1 MKYSMSFLLIAC
13 QFFLYGQQTGIFKID
28 SLPPTGIL
36 LDKEWRWHEGDN
48 ATWAKQDN
56 DSAAWKEVYPDKFVF
71 DALPL
76 AGRDSV
82 CWLRLYFTIPVK
94 EKENYSLMIEQSGA
108 TQVFFNGEKIKEYGV
123 ISNDK
128 KQIKAFNPMGKPLLI
143 FPKNGGIQTLSV
155 RYFFQPAMT
164 YRNMFNMRHF
174 LFRVKLIKIGNAIN
188 IYSSHRAPINEGF
201 NVGFCLVFFITHLI
215 LYLFY
220 PVSRSNLSFS
230 LWAFF
235 SLIGN
240 IYLVKQYS
248 SNFVEDRSFNALLVL
263 TAFMFAGI
271 SLALSMY
278 LLLKQKT
285 RLLIVLITLLHV
297 SNVLISLYGDNNKW
311 PFISF
316 GMEILV
322 PLLILIIAFNGVRQK
337 VSGAYII
344 AGGAICYIIFWT
356 AFNLSLLFNME
367 PYINDI
373 TFHLAAFVFPVSISL
388 VLGLEFRFINRALS
402 LKLREVE
409 ILSNEKQ
416 QILSVQNETLE
427 KQVTERTSAL
437 NQSLENL
444 KSTQSQL
451 IQKEKMASLGELTAG
466 IAHEI
471 QNPLNFVT
479 NFSEVSNELIDEM
492 KDELVKGNNE
502 DAIDIANDIKQNL
515 EKITHHGKRA
525 DAIVKGM
532 LQHSQSSTGQKE
544 PTDVNKLA
552 DEYLRLSYH
561 GLRAKDNLF
570 NAVMKTD
577 FDKSIVKINIIPQ
590 DIGRV
595 LLNLY
600 NNAFYAVQQKQ
611 KEVASIEVTPFEKVL
626 PLYEPTVSVSTK
638 KKGDKIEI
646 RVTDNG
652 NGIPEK
658 IVDKIF
664 QPFFTTKPTGQGT
677 GLGLS
682 LSYDIVKAHGG
693 EIKVETKEGESS
705 EFIIILPKTSL

>member
-1 MKYSMSFLLIAC
+1 MKYSIVFLLIAC
-13 QFFLYGQQTGIFKID
+13 QFFSYGQQNGIFKID

-36 LDKEWRWHEGDN
+36 LDKEWKWHKGDN
-48 ATWAKQDN
+48 VEWAKQDN
-56 DSAAWKEVYPDKFVF
+56 DSTGWNEVSPTKYVF
-71 DALPL
+71 DALPP
-76 AGRDSV
+76 AARDSV
-82 CWLRLYFTIPVK
+82 CWLRLYFTLPVN

-108 TQVFFNGEKIKEYGV
+108 TQVYFNGEKIKEYGV
-123 ISNDK
+123 TSNDK

-143 FPKNGGIQTLSV
+143 FPKTGGIQTLSV
-155 RYFFQPAMT
+155 RYFFQPGMT
-164 YRNMFNMRHF
+164 YRNVFNMRHF
-174 LFRVKLIKIGNAIN
+174 LFRVKLVKIGNAIN

-248 SNFVEDRSFNALLVL
+248 SNFVEDRSFNALVVL
-263 TAFMFAGI
+263 IAFMFAGI

-322 PLLILIIAFNGVRQK
+322 PLLILIIASNGVRQK

-356 AFNLSLLFNME
+356 AFNLSLLFNMM

-388 VLGLEFRFINRALS
+388 VLGLEFRFVNRALS
-402 LKLREVE
+402 LKFREVE

-416 QILSVQNETLE
+416 QILSIQNETLE

-444 KSTQSQL
+444 KATQSQL
-451 IQKEKMASLGELTAG
+451 IQSEKMASLGELTAG

-471 QNPLNFVT
+471 QNPLNFVN
-479 NFSEVSNELIDEM
+479 NFSEVSRELLDEM
-492 KDELVKGNNE
+492 NEELNKGDIE
-502 DAIDIANDIKQNL
+502 EARAIANDVKQNL
-515 EKITHHGKRA
+515 EKINHHGKRA
-525 DAIVKGM
+525 GDIVKGM
-532 LQHSQSSTGQKE
+532 LQHSRKSEGTKE
-544 PTDVNKLA
+544 LTDINALA
-552 DEYLRLSYH
+552 DEYLRLAYH
-561 GLRAKDNLF
+561 GLRAKDNSF
-570 NAVMKTD
+570 NVSMKTD
-577 FDKSIVKINIIPQ
+577 FDKTIGNINIIPQ
-590 DIGRV
+590 EYGRV

-600 NNAFYAVQQKQ
+600 NNAFYAVNEKQ
-611 KEVASIEVTPFEKVL
+611 KAESLKPTAEGKA
-626 PLYEPTVSVSTK
+626 YEPVITVTTRRLTSAL
-638 KKGDKIEI
+638 GDRDKISI
-646 RVTDNG
+646 SVNDNG
-652 NGIPEK
+652 IGIPQK

-693 EIKVETKEGESS
+693 VLKVETKEGEGT
-705 EFIIILPKTSL
+705 EFIIQLSN